1 MNKPAKRSR
10 IFFYSFL
17 FLVFIILGQI
27 SWWIF
32 FQINQIDEV
41 YDDVIKL
48 SEHTRSTAVLRTEEL
63 LHYSAEG
70 DFFIAAVVRIEN
82 RRTVSASGDTAGFFS
97 ASHHLL
103 HSPDKHKYFRNWRIE
118 FEKNNNA
125 VLCRINEY
133 KLYNW
138 FLKQYPNLKIR
149 EITKQ
154 PRDYFIEPN
163 SISVK
168 PEFELQAISTVKKR
182 VRMFI
187 SEGLF
192 FVVLVVIAV
201 ILLYSTLQKEW
212 LYTHQTHNFMLSV
225 THELKSPIASIKL
238 YIETLLKRDPEKEKR
253 EEFLERALSDTDR
266 LQDLVENILNAS
278 RLESENKSLAN
289 QEVNISEII
298 ESLVKNGK
306 YLQSKRIVLDS
317 SLNEDAWISG
327 DENQLILVFNNLID
341 NGLKYSKDN
350 IEISLSSE
358 ENFWLV
364 KFTDHGIGIPAA
376 YKNLIFERFFRVDDE
391 LTRKSTGVGLGL
403 YIVRKITELHHG
415 EIGVESTPGKGSTF
429 TVKFPKIKDSADGQ

>member
-63 LHYSAEG
+63 LKYSKEG
-70 DFFIAAVVRIEN
+70 DFFLTAIVRMQN
-82 RRTVSASGDTAGFFS
+82 RKIIVSSGDTAGLS
-97 ASHHLL
+97 AAAEMLL
-103 HSPDKHKYFRNWRIE
+103 NSSGKLKYFSNWRID
-118 FEKNNNA
+118 FEKNGNI

-138 FLKQYPNLKIR
+138 FQQQYPNLKIR
-149 EITKQ
+149 EISKY
-154 PRDYFIEPN
+154 PRDYFIESN
-163 SISVK
+163 NISVR
-168 PEFELQAISTVKKR
+168 PEFEFQAISTVKKR

-192 FVVLVVIAV
+192 FVVLVVVAV

-225 THELKSPIASIKL
+225 THELKSPIASIRL
-238 YIETLLKRDPEKEKR
+238 YIETLLKRDPEREKR
-253 EEFLERALSDTDR
+253 EEFLERALSDTNR

-278 RLESENKSLAN
+278 RLESENTNLTK
-289 QEVNISEII
+289 QEINLSEII
-298 ESLVKNGK
+298 ENLVKNGK

-327 DENQLILVFNNLID
+327 DENQIILVFNNLID
-341 NGLKYSKDN
+341 NGLKYSKDQ
-350 IEISLSSE
+350 IEISLGSNE
-358 ENFWLV
+358 DFWMV
-364 KFTDHGIGIPAA
+364 KFADHGIGIPAEF
-376 YKNLIFERFFRVDDE
+376 KNLIFERFFRVDDE
-391 LTRKSTGVGLGL
+391 MTRKSTGVGLGL
-403 YIVRKITELHHG
+403 YIVRKITELHNG
-415 EIGVESTPGKGSTF
+415 EISVESVSGKGSTF
-429 TVKFPKIKDSADGQ
+429 IVKFPKIKDSADGQ

>member
-48 SEHTRSTAVLRTEEL
+48 SEHTRSTAVLKTEEL
-63 LHYSAEG
+63 LQFSVEG
-70 DFFIAAVVRIEN
+70 DFFLTAVVRMEKLKII
-82 RRTVSASGDTAGFFS
+82 SSSGDTSGFHS
-97 ASHHLL
+97 AVTHLL
-103 HSPDKHKYFRNWRIE
+103 YSPIKLKYFNNWRIE
-118 FEKNNNA
+118 FQKNDNV
-125 VLCRINEY
+125 VLRKINDY
-133 KLYNW
+133 KIYNW
-138 FLKQYPNLKIR
+138 FLQQYPNLKIR

-163 SISVK
+163 NISVK
-168 PEFELQAISTVKKR
+168 SEFELQAISTVKKR

-238 YIETLLKRDPEKEKR
+238 YIETLLKRDPDKEKR

-278 RLESENKSLAN
+278 RLESESKNLAK

-298 ESLVKNGK
+298 ENLVKNGK

-317 SLNEDAWISG
+317 SLNEDAWIMG
-327 DENQLILVFNNLID
+327 NENQLILVFNNLID
-341 NGLKYSKDN
+341 NGLKYSKDQ
-350 IEISLSSE
+350 IEISLLSDDDSWYV
-358 ENFWLV
+358 N
-364 KFTDHGIGIPAA
+364 FTDHGIGISAEF
-376 YKNLIFERFFRVDDE
+376 KSLIFERFFRVDDE

-403 YIVRKITELHHG
+403 YIVKKITELHNG
-415 EIGVESTPGKGSTF
+415 EISVESFQGKGSTF
-429 TVKFPKIKDSADGQ
+429 TLKFPKIKDSTNEQ